1 MATIPEEP
9 WPTRRTGL
17 PARVHRNDPLVGTP
31 AAPRPTGEGLLLM
44 NYNESEGLA
53 QALFEESGDALFL
66 LDPETDQLLDA
77 NSTAQRLTGF
87 ALRELLR
94 IPATQLFR
102 FDDPEGRQRLTR
114 AAGKTEVFH
123 GQEGYSLRTTQDGVW
138 VAVTLTVARLHVKPK
153 TLGLLTVRDVRAQH
167 AAHSQLIHKAEA
179 YRRLLAL
186 ASECLWSGDID
197 NAGRCTYRYLSPSVE
212 SITGRPPAFFLE
224 AFGRW
229 WSILHAED
237 RPRWQEAVESLRAGR
252 SNEEEYRVVR
262 PDGSLRWVRERVQ
275 VSPAAD
281 GRSLLLEGVI
291 TDLTDRKP

>member
-1 MATIPEEP
+1 MATIPEKP
-9 WPTRRTGL
+9 WPTLRAAL
-17 PARVHRNDPLVGTP
+17 PASSSGGDPLAGT
-31 AAPRPTGEGLLLM
+31 AAGPCPTGEGLLLM

-123 GQEGYSLRTTQDGVW
+123 GREGYSLRTTQDGVW

-167 AAHSQLIHKAEA
+167 AAHAQLTREVEA

-186 ASECLWSGDID
+186 ASECLWNGDID
-197 NAGRCTYRYLSPSVE
+197 DAGRCTYRYLSPAVE

-229 WSILHAED
+229 WSILHTDD
-237 RPRWQEAVESLRAGR
+237 RPRWQEAVDCLRAGR
-252 SNEEEYRVVR
+252 SSQEEYRVVR

-275 VSPAAD
+275 VSRAPD

-291 TDLTDRKP
+291 TDLTDRKA